1 MLTDKPR
8 TARTKTVK
16 TKRFPLLIYQRY
28 HQVNSGLSILLIL
41 LGLALVGTAVIIRVV
56 HSPLV
61 SGDTGTV
68 LQLGMIIFVFGVARY
83 LLTWLPSRVACV
95 RCTPAGVKIQTPFM
109 PVVFSYKRIAD
120 NKPTSLRDVYHPDTQ
135 KGMGRKM
142 LQAVWGETVVV
153 VDLKGYPLSKKWLR
167 MFMGPYLL
175 TPKGTGFVFLVKD
188 WMGLNR
194 QIADYTEKWRASRSI
209 PSAQRGFYSGR

>member
-8 TARTKTVK
+8 AARAKTIK
-16 TKRFPLLIYQRY
+16 TERFPLLIYQRY
-28 HQVNSGLSILLIL
+28 HQVNRGLSILLIL
-41 LGLALVGTAVIIRVV
+41 LGLALVGTAVIVQVV

-83 LLTWLPSRVACV
+83 LLTWLPSRVAHV
-95 RCTPAGVKIQTPFM
+95 RCTPTGVKIQTPFM

-167 MFMGPYLL
+167 LFMGPYLL
-175 TPKGTGFVFLVKD
+175 TPQGTGFVFLVKD

-194 QIADYTEKWRASRSI
+194 QIADYQEKWRASRSI